1 MGETRLITPVVLSGG
16 GGTRL
21 WPLSR
26 ENAPKQFLP
35 LVAGRS
41 TFAMTLERVADRTM
55 FARPLIVASSAQRF
69 LVNEALRAAAVDA
82 DILLEP
88 LPRDTAAAVV
98 AAATLVAASDPN
110 ALLLVL
116 AADHL
121 IRDTAAFAAAAET
134 ARPAAEAG
142 YIVTF
147 GITPDM
153 PATNYGYLGRGEPL
167 PGLPAVSRVAAF
179 KEKPDRSA
187 AAELVA
193 SGYFWNSGNFMMR
206 AAVAL
211 AETERHAPDIAA
223 AVASSVAGASVGSR
237 ATVLEER
244 AYRTAPATS
253 FDYAVM
259 ERTDRAAVVAAK
271 FDWRDLGTWG
281 SLGQIAPKDAAG
293 NAIVGDVVIENSR
306 DCYVHA
312 AEGRVAL
319 VGVDD
324 LVVAS
329 GEGAVLVAARA
340 RADSLRDFVASLNR
354 KDQQAS
360 RNELHKVAPWG
371 YFQVIEEGTGYKVK
385 RLVVEPG
392 ERLSL
397 QKHAHRTEHWVVV
410 AGIADV
416 TVGDDTRRLATNQ
429 SAFIPQGGIHR
440 LANPGED
447 LLIIIEIQLGDYLG
461 EDDIERLA
469 DDYDRLGED

>member
-1 MGETRLITPVVLSGG
+1 
-16 GGTRL
+16 
-21 WPLSR
+21 LSR

-41 TFAMTLERVADRTM
+41 TFAMTLERVADSDM
-55 FARPLIVASSAQRF
+55 FTRPLIVASSAQRF
-69 LVNEALRAAAVDA
+69 LVNEALREAEVDA

-88 LPRDTAAAVV
+88 LPRDTAAAV
-98 AAATLVAASDPN
+98 AAAAALLARSDPD

-121 IRDTAAFAAAAET
+121 IRDTAAFVTAAAS

-147 GITPDM
+147 GIVPDM

-167 PGLPAVSRVAAF
+167 PGLPAVSRIAAFREKPEPSVAA
-179 KEKPDRSA
+179 D
-187 AAELVA
+187 LVA

-206 AAVAL
+206 ASVAL
-211 AETERHAPDIAA
+211 AETERYAPDIAA
-223 AVASSVAGASVGSR
+223 AVASSTAAAVVEAR
-237 ATVLEER
+237 TTVLQER
-244 AYRTAPATS
+244 AYRTIPATS

-271 FDWRDLGTWG
+271 FAWRDLGTWD
-281 SLGQIAPKDAAG
+281 SLARIAPKDAVG
-293 NAIVGDVVIENSR
+293 NAIVGDVVLENSR

-312 AEGRVAL
+312 AQGKVAL

-329 GEGAVLVAARA
+329 AEGAVLVAARD
-340 RADSLRDFVASLNR
+340 RAGSLRDFIARLNR
-354 KDQQAS
+354 NDQQAPS
-360 RNELHKVAPWG
+360 NELHKVAPWG
-371 YFQVIEEGTGYKVK
+371 YFQVIEEGVDYKVK

-392 ERLSL
+392 KRLSL
-397 QKHAHRTEHWVVV
+397 QKHAHRSEHWVVV

-447 LLIIIEIQLGDYLG
+447 LLIVIEVQYGDYLG

-469 DDYDRLGED
+469 DDFDRSAEN

>member
-1 MGETRLITPVVLSGG
+1 MGLITPVVLSGG
-16 GGTRL
+16 AGTRL

-26 ENAPKQFLP
+26 ETAPKQFLP
-35 LVAGRS
+35 LIAGRS
-41 TFAMTLERVADRTM
+41 TFAMTLERVAERDM

-88 LPRDTAAAVV
+88 LPRDTAAAVA
-98 AAATLVAASDPN
+98 AAATLVARSDPN

-121 IRDTAAFAAAAET
+121 IRDTAAFLAAAET

-147 GITPDM
+147 GIAPDM
-153 PATNYGYLGRGEPL
+153 PTTNYGYLGRGEPL
-167 PGLPAVSRVAAF
+167 PDLPAVSRIATF
-179 KEKPDRSA
+179 KEKPDPLA

-193 SGYFWNSGNFMMR
+193 SGYLWNSGNFMMR

-211 AETERHAPDIAA
+211 AEMERYAPEIAS
-223 AVASSVAGASVGSR
+223 AVASSVTGAAFGDR
-237 ATVLEER
+237 TTVLQER
-244 AYRTAPATS
+244 AYRTIPATS

-259 ERTDRAAVVAAK
+259 ERTDRAAVVAAN

-281 SLGQIAPKDAAG
+281 SLGRIAPKDAAG

-312 AEGRVAL
+312 AQGRVAL

-329 GEGAVLVAARA
+329 GEGAVLVAARE
-340 RADSLRDFVASLNR
+340 RADSLRDFVAGLSR
-354 KDQQAS
+354 KDQQAP
-360 RNELHKVAPWG
+360 RNELQKVAPWG
-371 YFQVIEEGTGYKVK
+371 YFQVIEKGADYQVK

-392 ERLSL
+392 KRLSL
-397 QKHAHRTEHWVVV
+397 QKHAHRSEHWVIV

-447 LLIIIEIQLGDYLG
+447 LLTVIEVQYGEYLG

-469 DDYDRLGED
+469 DDYDRSAES

>member
-1 MGETRLITPVVLSGG
+1 MGLITPVVLSGG
-16 GGTRL
+16 AGTRL

-26 ENAPKQFLP
+26 ETAPKQFLP
-35 LVAGRS
+35 LVAGGA
-41 TFAMTLERVADRTM
+41 TFAMTLERVADRDM

-88 LPRDTAAAVV
+88 LPRDTAAAVA
-98 AAATLVAASDPN
+98 AAATLVARSDPN

-121 IRDTAAFAAAAET
+121 IRDTAAFVAAAET

-153 PATNYGYLGRGEPL
+153 PATNYGYLGRGEAL
-167 PGLPAVSRVAAF
+167 PGLPAVSRIAAF
-179 KEKPDRSA
+179 REKPGPVA

-193 SGYFWNSGNFMMR
+193 SGYLWNSGNFMMR
-206 AAVAL
+206 ASVAL
-211 AETERHAPDIAA
+211 AEIERHAPDIASA
-223 AVASSVAGASVGSR
+223 AATSVTGAAFGHD
-237 ATVLEER
+237 ATVLQER
-244 AYRTAPATS
+244 AYRTIPATS

-271 FDWRDLGTWG
+271 FDWRDLGTWD
-281 SLGQIAPKDAAG
+281 SLARVAPKDAVG

-312 AEGRVAL
+312 TNGKVAL

-329 GEGAVLVAARA
+329 AEGAVLVAARD
-340 RADSLRDFVASLNR
+340 RAGSLRDVVARLNR
-354 KDQQAS
+354 NDQQAS
-360 RNELHKVAPWG
+360 ANELHKVAPWG
-371 YFQVIEEGTGYKVK
+371 YFQVIEESVGYKVK

-392 ERLSL
+392 KRLSL
-397 QKHAHRTEHWVVV
+397 QKHAHRSEHWVVV
-410 AGIADV
+410 AGIAEV

-429 SAFIPQGGIHR
+429 SAFIPLGGIHR
-440 LANPGED
+440 LANPGAD
-447 LLIIIEIQLGDYLG
+447 LLIVIEVQYGDYLG

-469 DDYDRLGED
+469 DDFDRSAEN